1 SHSLDTPLDM
11 RHPTPDSTPPTP
23 GALPDPTAQP
33 SISTEINVATR
44 KQHTELNRLI
54 VERLPLALTSA
65 PRTWRGDKSPA
76 LLARGIAAFAQIY
89 FEFEATWA
97 AVEQSEEKTAGGT
110 TAEWLTHLRPQ
121 GLERT
126 QRLRNDVQ
134 RLTRTTRVDAGAA
147 LKDPVPDARLL
158 ESPHVL
164 IAYAWVMYMAIFS
177 GGRWIRQQLA
187 EAGPDFELAFLSFE
201 GDEDG
206 EDTKRDFKTR
216 LLSAED
222 LMTKQER
229 QDAIEEA
236 QRLFDRCIAVVYE
249 LDRQVRWQ
257 YTRRVATRAV
267 VALCLV
273 ALFFCFMDGSLA
285 RFGR

>member
-1 SHSLDTPLDM
+1 MQD

-33 SISTEINVATR
+33 SISTDINVATR

-54 VERLPLALTSA
+54 VERLPLALSSA

-76 LLARGIAAFAQIY
+76 LLALGIAAFAQIY

-97 AVEQSEEKTAGGT
+97 AVERSEEKTADGT

-121 GLERT
+121 DLERT
-126 QRLRNDVQ
+126 QRLRSDVR
-134 RLTRTTRVDAGAA
+134 RLTRTTGVCAEAV
-147 LKDPVPDARLL
+147 LSELVPDARLL
-158 ESPHVL
+158 ESPHML

-187 EAGPDFELAFLSFE
+187 EAGPDFELAFLSFD

-206 EDTKRDFKTR
+206 EDVKRDFKAR
-216 LLSAED
+216 LLRAED

-229 QDAIEEA
+229 QDVIEEA

-267 VALCLV
+267 AALCVV
-273 ALFFCFMDGSLA
+273 ALFFCFLDGSLA
-285 RFGR
+285 WFGR

>member
-1 SHSLDTPLDM
+1 MPD

-54 VERLPLALTSA
+54 VERLPLALSSA

-76 LLARGIAAFAQIY
+76 LLALGIVAFAQIY

-97 AVEQSEEKTAGGT
+97 ALEQSKEKTADGT
-110 TAEWLTHLRPQ
+110 TAAWLTHLRPQ

-126 QRLRNDVQ
+126 PRLRSDVR
-134 RLTRTTRVDAGAA
+134 RLTRTTGVDAGAV

-187 EAGPDFELAFLSFE
+187 EAGPDFELAFLSFD

-206 EDTKRDFKTR
+206 EDVKRDFKAR
-216 LLSAED
+216 LLHAED

-229 QDAIEEA
+229 QDVIEEA

-257 YTRRVATRAV
+257 YTRRVATRAA
-267 VALCLV
+267 VALCVV
-273 ALFFCFMDGSLA
+273 ALFFCIMDW
-285 RFGR
+285 FGRLRVP